1 MNKLLLVIS
10 LLTFTLSADAQFGK
24 LLDKAKAT
32 VSNAKEDNTSLGLK
46 EALNAGVDAAVQQ
59 LGVKNGY
66 FESPYKVLI
75 PEDAQKVINVVKK
88 VPGFEDT
95 ETKLIAKMNQAAE
108 LAVKKA
114 SPIFVNA
121 IKQMS
126 FTDAKKILT
135 GNDDAAT
142 RYLESTSRTPLYNE
156 FLPVI
161 QSALDEVNARTYW
174 ATVVNAYNKIPFQKK
189 MNPELDAHVNNK
201 ALDGLFSLIQVKE
214 EGIRND
220 VNQRTTQILKDV
232 FGGLKD

>member
-1 MNKLLLVIS
+1 MNKLLLVITI
-10 LLTFTLSADAQFGK
+10 LTFTLNADAQFGK
-24 LLDKAKAT
+24 ILDKAKAT
-32 VSNAKEDNTSLGLK
+32 VSNAKEDNTSVGLK

-66 FESPYKVLI
+66 LESPYKVLI

-114 SPIFVNA
+114 TPIFVNA

-174 ATVVNAYNKIPFQKK
+174 ATVVNAYNKIPLQKK

>member
-1 MNKLLLVIS
+1 MYKLILVATLLMYTINS
-10 LLTFTLSADAQFGK
+10 NAQFGK
-24 LLDKAKAT
+24 ILDKAKAK
-32 VSNAKEDNTSLGLK
+32 VNNAKEDNTSLGLK
-46 EALNAGVDAAVQQ
+46 EALNVGVDAAVKQ
-59 LGVKNGY
+59 LAVKDGY
-66 FESPYKVLI
+66 FASPYKIII

-88 VPGFEDT
+88 LPGFEDT
-95 ETKLIAKMNQAAE
+95 ETKLITKMNEAAE
-108 LAVKKA
+108 IAVKKA

-121 IKQMS
+121 IKQMT
-126 FTDAKKILT
+126 FTDAKNILT

-161 QSALDEVNARTYW
+161 QAALDEVNARTYW

-201 ALDGLFSLIQVKE
+201 ALDGLFSLVEVKE

-220 VNQRTTQILKDV
+220 VNQRTSQLLKDV
-232 FGGLKD
+232 FGGLKN

>member
-1 MNKLLLVIS
+1 MNKLLLVITM
-10 LLTFTLSADAQFGK
+10 LTFTITSNAQFGK
-24 LLDKAKAT
+24 ILDKAKAT
-32 VSNAKEDNTSLGLK
+32 VSNAKEDNTSVGLK

-75 PEDAQKVINVVKK
+75 PEDAQKVINVVKR

-174 ATVVNAYNKIPFQKK
+174 ATVVNAYNKIPLQKK

>member
-174 ATVVNAYNKIPFQKK
+174 ATVVNAYNKIPLQKK